1 MIFNE
6 ESAKT
11 VQTVKD
17 RISQGEAVID
27 VSELCCNLA
36 LNIICETAMGV
47 KIDGLGREAADNY
60 RNNIYKAATVI
71 LYRLM
76 NPCLMWKRY
85 LRSWVIDAG

>member
-1 MIFNE
+1 
-6 ESAKT
+6 
-11 VQTVKD
+11 
-17 RISQGEAVID
+17 
-27 VSELCCNLA
+27 
-36 LNIICETAMGV
+36 MGV